1 MFGSKPCA
9 SAAELVAAN
18 SAVASTI
25 LVLVSMMITPRF
37 ESLGFLKS
45 CCFSRLLRRG
55 HEPRRCTRAMDASR
69 DFQSR
74 DAAHDHVFLEEIVM
88 GVIDGAISYNSAQS
102 RTRFLR

>member
-9 SAAELVAAN
+9 NAAELVAAN

-25 LVLVSMMITPRF
+25 LVLVSMTITPRF

-55 HEPRRCTRAMDASR
+55 HEPRRCTRAIDASR

-74 DAAHDHVFLEEIVM
+74 DAAHDHVFLEEIVL
-88 GVIDGAISYNSAQS
+88 GVIGGALRYNPVAP
-102 RTRFLR
+102 R